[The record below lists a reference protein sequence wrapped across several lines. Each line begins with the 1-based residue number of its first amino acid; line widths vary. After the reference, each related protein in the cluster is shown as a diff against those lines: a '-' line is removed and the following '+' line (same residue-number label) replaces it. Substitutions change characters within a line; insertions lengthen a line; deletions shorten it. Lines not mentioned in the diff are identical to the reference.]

1 MIRVLLAVLIGGMAF
16 VIAAIIRRRQ
26 PDAPTQGTH
35 QLPTQIDRADFAQHT
50 APWIVVVFTSATC
63 NTCADVLSK
72 ALVVKCSDVSVVHVE
87 FPTDDAMHKRYKIDG
102 VPALVVADQ
111 DGVVRAGFLGPV
123 KAQDLWAAIA
133 ECRHPGTSPEPQ
145 LGKLSD

>member
-72 ALVVKCSDVSVVHVE
+72 ARAHNAVLIRHDESGNTINLVPLMHCVVNRE
-87 FPTDDAMHKRYKIDG
+87 LNMHNAY
-102 VPALVVADQ
+102 
-111 DGVVRAGFLGPV
+111 VRALDDKGF
-123 KAQDLWAAIA
+123 
-133 ECRHPGTSPEPQ
+133 
-145 LGKLSD
+145 